1 MNKFQEFLAKK
12 GISNEDFTTKT
23 AEEMAGLYN
32 EFNSEL
38 AKSIEELT
46 EASATKE
53 DIQKAIDELRTS
65 QLEQMKNLN
74 EALKEM
80 GLAIKANTE
89 GESFKKSE
97 SLADVLKAN
106 KDSIAKLKDNRDAPW
121 VKMTVKAV
129 GTMLESS
136 NVSGGN
142 VPVEQRLPGLNTI
155 ASRRVRLMDLVSR
168 GTATSNIISW
178 VYQANKEGAAGGTAE
193 GATKNQIDFD
203 LIVASQAV
211 VKRTAFIKVSTEML
225 DDIDFIEAEI
235 NNELL
240 RELNKDVE
248 LTAYSG
254 NGTAPAMNGVRTV
267 ASSFSAGDFA
277 NAIDNANEADV
288 LVVAINQ
295 IAIAEQPEPTAILM
309 HPTDVAKLLVIKVSA
324 TDRRYV
330 DRLQMIAGQL
340 SLDGIPIVKTTLVTA
355 GTYLVGVFNMATL
368 YNKGSISLEMGLDG
382 NDFTKNLRTII
393 AEYRGA
399 MVVKNN
405 DRTAFV
411 KGTFST
417 DKAALETA

>member
-1 MNKFQEFLAKK
+1 MNKFLEFLAKK

-89 GESFKKSE
+89 GESFKKGE

-106 KDSIAKLKDNRDAPW
+106 KDSIVKLKDNRDAPW

-368 YNKGSISLEMGLDG
+368 YDKGSISLEMGLDG